1 MTPHE
6 IHYRWEW
13 QLRSTPEQLWPY
25 VSDTQRFN
33 RAAVGYRVQPGA
45 ASDEDIQHLRAHYVI
60 PLAWDEH
67 PFEWDRPHHF
77 SVQRRFHGPILRD
90 FSARTTLTPNPQGTL
105 LLYEVTA
112 RPASLL
118 GTVAIPLQ
126 IGLLSRTRFGRAFRR
141 IDDFLQHPIEQ
152 LNPLAVG
159 KPFITGESAQR
170 LRDIGREL
178 EADGYPAALID
189 LLRQFITQ
197 ADDDEVA
204 HLRPYALA
212 DRWHAP
218 RRTVLELC
226 LAATRRSLL
235 DLRWDIVCPMC
246 RGANLS
252 VPQLNDIH
260 EQAYCPSCRMDFHVN
275 FDHAVEVTF
284 RPNAARRPI
293 EVGTYCVGGPQLTPH
308 IIAQQLL
315 VSHETRTLQL
325 ALEPGAHRLR
335 ARANVP
341 QAVSGHFDLRISSDA
356 ADQPSSAL
364 TLRIDHQGWA
374 ADHELAASHIAL
386 TLINDTAYEQGVVLE
401 RVAWNDQAVTA
412 ADVSTLQAFRDW
424 FASQAL
430 RPDVQLGI
438 TNLAVLFTDL
448 RGSTQL
454 YREIGDA
461 PAFERVLEHFE
472 VLRRSVDQH
481 AGAQIKTIGDAIMAA
496 FLDPAQ
502 GVAAGLEILRGM
514 AQLNQTRT
522 DYPLRLKLGL
532 HTGAAIAVT
541 LNERL
546 DYFGTTVNIAS
557 RLEGQAQGD
566 DLIIS
571 EDVMR
576 LPAVQRVLGENEVQV
591 EMFKAQLK
599 GFVNEEFQLY
609 RIRLRK

>member
-1 MTPHE
+1 MTPRD

-25 VSDTQRFN
+25 ASDTQRFN
-33 RAAVGYRVQPGA
+33 RLAVGYRVHTTSA
-45 ASDEDIQHLRAHYVI
+45 TDEDVQHVRARYVI

-67 PFEWDRPHHF
+67 PFEWDKPHRF

-90 FSARTTLTPNPQGTL
+90 FSVCTTLTPNAQGTL
-105 LLYEVTA
+105 LSYDVIA
-112 RPASLL
+112 RPASFL
-118 GTVAIPLQ
+118 GTLTIPIQ
-126 IGLLSRTRFGRAFRR
+126 IGLLSRYRFARAFRR

-152 LNPLAVG
+152 LNPLATSRS
-159 KPFITGESAQR
+159 FITGEVAQR

-178 EADGYPAALID
+178 ESDGYPAALID
-189 LLRQFITQ
+189 QLRQFITL

-218 RRTVLELC
+218 RRAVLELC

-235 DLRWDIVCPMC
+235 DLRWDVVCPMC

-252 VPQLNDIH
+252 VPQLSEVREH
-260 EQAYCPSCRMDFHVN
+260 AHCPSCRTDFNVN

-284 RPNAARRPI
+284 RPNAALRQI
-293 EVGTYCVGGPQLTPH
+293 DVGAYCVGGPQLTPH

-315 VSHETRTLQL
+315 ASHESRTLQL
-325 ALEPGAHRLR
+325 ALEPGAHRIR
-335 ARANVP
+335 ARAKVP
-341 QAVSGHFDLRISSDA
+341 HAVDGHFDLRVSSEA
-356 ADQPSSAL
+356 TDQPTSAMAL
-364 TLRIDHQGWA
+364 HIDDQGWV
-374 ADHELAASHIAL
+374 ADHNLTAPNISL
-386 TLINDTAYEQGVVLE
+386 TLINDTPYEQGVVLE

-412 ADVSTLQAFRDW
+412 ADVSTMQAFRDW

-461 PAFERVLEHFE
+461 PAFERVLEHFD

-502 GVAAGLEILRGM
+502 GVAAGLDILRGM
-514 AQLNQTRT
+514 AQAQSVAGRLSIALEVGPAQRPGDCGDAQRT
-522 DYPLRLKLGL
+522 ARLLR
-532 HTGAAIAVT
+532 H
-541 LNERL
+541 
-546 DYFGTTVNIAS
+546 D
-557 RLEGQAQGD
+557 GQCCQPPGRTSARRRFD
-566 DLIIS
+566 HL
-571 EDVMR
+571 
-576 LPAVQRVLGENEVQV
+576 
-591 EMFKAQLK
+591 
-599 GFVNEEFQLY
+599 
-609 RIRLRK
+609 